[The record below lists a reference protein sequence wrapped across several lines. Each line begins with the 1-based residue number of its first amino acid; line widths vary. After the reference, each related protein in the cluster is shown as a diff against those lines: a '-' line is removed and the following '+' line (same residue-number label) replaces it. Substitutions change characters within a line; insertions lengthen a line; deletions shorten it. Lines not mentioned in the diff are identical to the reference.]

1 MKNISKYILALSAMA
16 FLFAGCKKEVD
27 TFEPGPAET
36 EGCYGVFFPVQTAT
50 EGLIVQT
57 PVDPTVLTIT
67 VGRTNTKGAITVP
80 CEVSFSDDTVLSA
93 GEISFADG
101 QAETTFDLKY
111 PTAKEGTQYTASF
124 VIKDEKYASKYN
136 SNPVACDVKFIRVA
150 YQYVLNPKTNEKA
163 KFTFT
168 QTWWNEVHTGY
179 IKYYEVDGIRHCVT
193 EDEEGDISGAADP
206 GPGFWGT
213 GADYHLEF
221 NWYVKDQSCDCDE
234 GSHGH
239 TIEGVDGVPDGAEM
253 IELLPTFVYSNANGD
268 YYVYDYYA
276 YYVKFNGYTRPFM
289 HFINANEL
297 FDQVSYYDGNG
308 GFYFYVVGYAREG
321 GYGNWPKSYDIVGIG
336 EGFTRVDYSLE
347 LTPDYSVDGVT
358 PVSVEA
364 GVDVEKIKYA
374 VYEGVLTATQTA
386 AKVAAISEGT
396 ETTEEFSDFELDE
409 EEMIK
414 YAVLNI
420 EMDKTADYTVVAVS
434 FDKDGKPQGNASAS
448 FRYVTADDSE
458 EYTVDVN
465 VFTEDTPAR
474 YRDLHDY
481 DSFGLGIYGSDLTE
495 VHLGIFTEA
504 DIENYG
510 EEAVFNAV
518 KYDDPDDPH
527 YTLSEEDVE
536 KINGEGGLYDVVKD
550 LKGKT
555 GYYVIVW
562 ATNGNLDSFAYD
574 YYETA
579 PLPYVWNSL
588 GKGSLTDD
596 VMTLFDEEEAPLP
609 PFTVSCDVYE
619 EASTPGLYMITG
631 YQLPLVAQIFGVSEE
646 AMAEYEGSN
655 WKNTELIIN
664 ATDPEK
670 VFIESQE
677 YGLRISSDGWMW
689 VTSVYNGTHFSEG
702 TLKDGVITFPTK
714 GMLCGFDGNIRY
726 YANMNGAFKVVL
738 GSGADPT
745 PAPANVSSTIPE
757 KDYTFKGRLAQLPT
771 VKPMKYERD
780 PQARTAKVTVSYDRP
795 KTRTAKR
802 TETSDSLR

>member
-1 MKNISKYILALSAMA
+1 MQIMKNISKYILALSAMA

-168 QTWWNEVHTGY
+168 QTWWGEVHTGY

-289 HFINANEL
+289 HFIYANEL
-297 FDQVSYYDGNG
+297 FDKVSYYDGNG

-321 GYGNWPKSYDIVGIG
+321 GYGNWPESYDIVGIG

-374 VYEGVLTATQTA
+374 VYEGILTATQTA

-434 FDKDGKPQGNASAS
+434 FDKDGKPQGSASAS
-448 FRYVTADDSE
+448 FRYVTAEDSE
-458 EYTVDVN
+458 EYAVDVN

-474 YRDLHDY
+474 YRELHKY

-495 VHLGIFTEA
+495 VHMGIFTEA

-536 KINGEGGLYDVVKD
+536 KINGEGGLYDVATG

-574 YYETA
+574 YYETE

-588 GKGSLTDD
+588 GKGTLTDGFF
-596 VMTLFDEEEAPLP
+596 TYLFSKPDY
-609 PFTVSCDVYE
+609 TVECDVYE
-619 EASTPGLYMITG
+619 EATTPGLYMITN
-631 YQLPLVAQIFGVSEE
+631 YQLPLVAQFFGMTEE
-646 AMAEYEGSN
+646 DMKPYEGGN
-655 WKNTELIIN
+655 WRVTDLIID
-664 ATDPEK
+664 ATNPEA
-670 VFIESQE
+670 VVIPEQD
-677 YGLRISSDGWMW
+677 YGVCVNSAYGFVIIASS
-689 VTSVYNGTHFSEG
+689 EAG
-702 TLKDGVITFPTK
+702 TLKDNAITFPV
-714 GMLCGFDGNIRY
+714 DGLDVGLGGGWY
-726 YANMNGAFKVVL
+726 YGNHAG
-738 GSGADPT
+738 
-745 PAPANVSSTIPE
+745 
-757 KDYTFKGRLAQLPT
+757 TFKITLPAASAASAVT
-771 VKPMKYERD
+771 PMPTGTEKSTDITLSSNAKRVNRPAVTYERD
-780 PQARTAKVTVSYDRP
+780 ARARKANVTVSYDRP